1 MNLFST
7 FSAEGILFV
16 ATGDRFLAEATASAI
31 ASRPFLS
38 GRPIVLVSDNPS
50 AAQELNVFDQVLEHP
65 DPRRSYRDKIA
76 PLLNIPFSS
85 TLFLDTDARLTAP
98 VAPLFATLGRAHL
111 AAAHAPVRI
120 PRGWEDEWIPALF
133 PELNSGV
140 LLLRRSLRQHI
151 LIKNWLSLYDQLQ
164 KQFDQ
169 SWDQASL
176 RSVVWNLQRSWGL
189 RLVVLPAEANLR
201 TTKPWI
207 AGKGLAVHVVHGRVP
222 EAEWTALLGYLNGNC
237 DRFRSWSEWLQ
248 LHPDSLLRPKLP
260 PDPVGF

>member
-7 FSAEGILFV
+7 FRSEGVLFV
-16 ATGDRFLAEATASAI
+16 ATGDRFLAEAAASAI

-38 GRPIVLVSDNPS
+38 GRPIVLVSDNPP
-50 AAQELNVFDQVLEHP
+50 AAHDLNVFDQVLEHP
-65 DPRRSYRDKIA
+65 DPCRSYRDKIA
-76 PLLNIPFSS
+76 PLLNLPFSL

-98 VAPLFATLGRAHL
+98 VEPLFATLGRAHL

-120 PRGWEDEWIPALF
+120 PGGWEDECIPELF
-133 PELNSGV
+133 PEFNSGM
-140 LLLRRSLRQHI
+140 LLLRRSFRTQL
-151 LIKNWLSLYDQLQ
+151 LIKRWLSLYDQLQ
-164 KQFDQ
+164 MQFDQ

-176 RSVVWNLQRSWGL
+176 RSVVWNLQQGWGL

-222 EAEWTALLGYLNGNC
+222 HAEWPALLGYLNGNI

-248 LHPDSLLRPKLP
+248 LHPDSLLRLNLP
-260 PDPVGF
+260 PEPVGF